1 MRAVYSEDKYGNL
14 VTLTDVG
21 ELNIRAIIAEGLS
34 DLYVEYL
41 QALEEWFNLE
51 LHRRSVESGKL
62 IGRQDVLTVEKL
74 GVFQFDLASMSLF
87 HRATLSATHYPESTA
102 MISSCG
108 NGAMAIWAWNNFIR
122 PFIPERTKMK
132 IRALGTEF
140 TQALVEGG
148 IEIEN
153 LPKRWGGLKRD
164 TDWDRLFEDEDN
176 MDEYSS
182 FVVSSRALREIRL
195 AVKEKDTTVKY
206 SWTLAAHTIAF
217 ESYFLVTGA
226 EGGGERVQV
235 QPKETMKANYKEG
248 EEGGGYSFVFKAPSQ
263 GDLVLLF
270 DNTEAYLRTKSIRYT
285 ACKESV

>member
-1 MRAVYSEDKYGNL
+1 M
-14 VTLTDVG
+14 
-21 ELNIRAIIAEGLS
+21 ELAG
-34 DLYVEYL
+34 
-41 QALEEWFNLE
+41 F
-51 LHRRSVESGKL
+51 
-62 IGRQDVLTVEKL
+62 GR
-74 GVFQFDLASMSLF
+74 G
-87 HRATLSATHYPESTA
+87 R
-102 MISSCG
+102 
-108 NGAMAIWAWNNFIR
+108 
-122 PFIPERTKMK
+122 
-132 IRALGTEF
+132 
-140 TQALVEGG
+140 

-164 TDWDRLFEDEDN
+164 TDWDKLFEDEDN
-176 MDEYSS
+176 IDEYSS

-263 GDLVLLF
+263 GDLVLYS
-270 DNTEAYLRTKSIRYT
+270 TTPSICGPRASAT
-285 ACKESV
+285 L